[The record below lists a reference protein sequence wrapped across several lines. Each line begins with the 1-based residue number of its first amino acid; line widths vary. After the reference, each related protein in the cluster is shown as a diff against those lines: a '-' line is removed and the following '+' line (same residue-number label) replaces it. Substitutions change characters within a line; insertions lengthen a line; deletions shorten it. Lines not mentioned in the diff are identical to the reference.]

1 MNRQYEIRKRP
12 QPLLRARAEFQ
23 RREGH
28 DEGVGFIGIRHVG
41 KTVPNNFFL
50 KRDRNMAG
58 GARFPYPKQVWSPSG
73 GWWTR
78 PSNWKANTLFVGVG
92 IAAATYATFRLSAS
106 HEWRYVEPI
115 KPIPSMA
122 WSKQYTEKKQ
132 EDS

>member
-1 MNRQYEIRKRP
+1 
-12 QPLLRARAEFQ
+12 
-23 RREGH
+23 
-28 DEGVGFIGIRHVG
+28 
-41 KTVPNNFFL
+41 
-50 KRDRNMAG
+50 G

-106 HEWRYVEPI
+106 HEVRTLIVLLVPPNIPDLAILTLSRKQWRYVEPI

-122 WSKQYTEKKQ
+122 VSPFRFLTGCDDNPCSSGRNSTQRRSKKTVDHSTEI
-132 EDS
+132 